1 MCHRLS
7 NCIALFNFSCVVPT
21 VLLCVF
27 LRQVGGARGT
37 PNLPYSGVAAK
48 RSAINKIV
56 FSKRFSKYLVQQG
69 YKANATFSPK
79 IDGN

>member
-1 MCHRLS
+1 MCCAYS
-7 NCIALFNFSCVVPT
+7 IALCFSKAS
-21 VLLCVF
+21 
-27 LRQVGGARGT
+27 GGARGT
-37 PNLPYSGVAAK
+37 PNLPYSGVVAK
-48 RSAINKIV
+48 RSETNKRA